1 MGDGL
6 RADRAL
12 EVGAVLGEGPVWD
25 DRSSSLLFVDIK
37 GERVHRYEPETGAHT
52 SFPTGAPVGA
62 VVLGQD
68 GGLLLALLDHFATCC
83 ADGTGIEAV
92 GDFRSDAT
100 SVRFNDGKV
109 DPWGRFVAGTMD
121 WKEHD
126 AIGSLYTL
134 SPTGD
139 VTVLVDSVTVSNGLD
154 WSADL
159 SQLFYVDSVLRR
171 IDVFEVDPDSGALSG
186 RQIHREI
193 DLDDGFPDGLAID
206 VEDCI
211 WLACYGGS
219 KVCRFTPDGRLD
231 KVVSLPVPR
240 VTSVA
245 FGGPELDRLYITT
258 AAGGSLDGPDSSPD
272 GGGDLYVAD
281 PGTQGRPAHRFG

>member
-126 AIGSLYTL
+126 AVADGRRH
-134 SPTGD
+134 SPRRLGD
-139 VTVLVDSVTVSNGLD
+139 GLERARLVSRPKSV
-154 WSADL
+154 
-159 SQLFYVDSVLRR
+159 VLRR
-171 IDVFEVDPDSGALSG
+171 FGSTANRRVRG
-186 RQIHREI
+186 R
-193 DLDDGFPDGLAID
+193 
-206 VEDCI
+206 
-211 WLACYGGS
+211 S
-219 KVCRFTPDGRLD
+219 
-231 KVVSLPVPR
+231 
-240 VTSVA
+240 
-245 FGGPELDRLYITT
+245 
-258 AAGGSLDGPDSSPD
+258 
-272 GGGDLYVAD
+272 
-281 PGTQGRPAHRFG
+281 